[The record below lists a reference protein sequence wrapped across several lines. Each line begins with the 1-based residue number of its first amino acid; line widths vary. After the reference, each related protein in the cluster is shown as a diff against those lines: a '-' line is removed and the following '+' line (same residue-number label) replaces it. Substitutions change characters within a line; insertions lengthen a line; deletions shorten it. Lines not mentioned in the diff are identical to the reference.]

1 MIITELQP
9 TFRCQTVA
17 IILIVNIMLDLVY
30 SNVGVI
36 FSSLGTRGSDTSH
49 YLSEGLDGKLKI
61 NSRTK
66 LDLNLNGVRVASFQS
81 WVGGGR
87 RKRKLRFVQTLLLLF
102 LHNSS
107 EIHGTI

>member
-17 IILIVNIMLDLVY
+17 IIEIVNIKLDLVY
-30 SNVGVI
+30 PRVVI

-66 LDLNLNGVRVASFQS
+66 LDLNLNGVRVVSF
-81 WVGGGR
+81 
-87 RKRKLRFVQTLLLLF
+87 
-102 LHNSS
+102 
-107 EIHGTI
+107 